1 MPNDEEARELKAAL
15 ARRLD
20 EFRERAGTKKF
31 CVDNEALRKLDVG
44 LSTSLFF
51 LEYLPVDLAARA
63 AAHKAITACIEF
75 INSIEEWRSA
85 QATGPL
91 VDLSAALRDL
101 DDGHVDPMLR
111 PRALP
116 GRGRRPAKYIA
127 ELHGHAAGIV
137 GGLMKNGSVS
147 ETDAAKW
154 LAQKFA
160 KAGVAHVQAATLI
173 EWRKQALNPKNK
185 VMRERYY
192 KVLQHSGWDDPHACA
207 EQLLTALIPR
217 LRHRKG
223 K

>member
-1 MPNDEEARELKAAL
+1 LPDDKAAAL
-15 ARRLD
+15 FLELD
-20 EFRERAGTKKF
+20 ALSKLAGTKEF
-31 CVDNEALRKLDVG
+31 RVDNEALQKLDVG

-51 LEYLPVDLAARA
+51 LNSLPVNPAARA
-63 AAHKAITACIEF
+63 AAHKALSACIEF

-85 QATGPL
+85 KATGPL
-91 VDLSAALRDL
+91 VDLAAALRDL
-101 DDGHVDPMLR
+101 DDGYVDPMLR

-116 GRGRRPAKYIA
+116 GRGRRPSRYLA

-147 ETDAAKW
+147 EAEAAKW

-160 KAGVAHVQAATLI
+160 KAGVAHVQATALI
-173 EWRKQALNPKNK
+173 EWRKQSLNPKNM

-192 KVLQHSGWDDPHACA
+192 KVLQHSSWDDPHARA